1 MALTE
6 TETHCQP
13 FVKALVAQIRARDS
27 YGVWDGKDDA
37 ELLEPFLIDK
47 EKARL
52 IPIIGDPDPDTLD
65 RVEQFYS
72 AVGLS
77 VEQHCGKVAAP
88 IMQITPEGFGRMVLT
103 CGRLVVINKVLRDIH
118 RFGFASPE
126 ALANA
131 GNTLIAEA
139 LDWIGRYPALTDA

>member
-6 TETHCQP
+6 AETRSQP
-13 FVKALVAQIRARDS
+13 FVKMLIAQIRARDS
-27 YGVWDGKDDA
+27 YGVWDGKNDA

-47 EKARL
+47 EKAKL

-72 AVGLS
+72 AIGLS
-77 VEQHCGKVAAP
+77 VEQRCGKVAAP

-118 RFGFASPE
+118 RFGFASQE
-126 ALANA
+126 TLAQAGDALV
-131 GNTLIAEA
+131 AEA
-139 LDWIGRYPALTDA
+139 LDWIGRYPALADV